1 MLLKNIKITKNG
13 NVYKNQKKIGKIDY
27 GYCYIQNITI
37 DPEERGKGI
46 GSYVYNHIE
55 QKYLKEHCQDFG
67 IELTSVPDAVHFWRK
82 QGFVKT
88 GYLTYGEITMR
99 KMV

>member
-1 MLLKNIKITKNG
+1 MPLKNIKVLKNG
-13 NVYKNQKKIGKIDY
+13 TIYKNRKKIGKIDY
-27 GYCYIQNITI
+27 GYCYIAQLYLK
-37 DPEERGKGI
+37 PEERGKGI

-67 IELTSVPDAVHFWRK
+67 IELTSVPDAVDFWHK
-82 QGFVKT
+82 QGFVDT
-88 GYLTYGEITMR
+88 GYLTHDEVTMR